1 MLRSPLHAFAA
12 AQGLLLLMF
21 LLNQCIKKK
30 TFQEAAIEDNFQKA
44 RADRNGNDATAES
57 APAGSESV
65 SFGNGHNIYNSSIRL
80 QSV

>member
-1 MLRSPLHAFAA
+1 MLHVFAV

-21 LLNQCIKKK
+21 LLNQGIKKK
-30 TFQEAAIEDNFQKA
+30 SFREAKIEDNFQKT
-44 RADRNGNDATAES
+44 RADRNGSDATAES